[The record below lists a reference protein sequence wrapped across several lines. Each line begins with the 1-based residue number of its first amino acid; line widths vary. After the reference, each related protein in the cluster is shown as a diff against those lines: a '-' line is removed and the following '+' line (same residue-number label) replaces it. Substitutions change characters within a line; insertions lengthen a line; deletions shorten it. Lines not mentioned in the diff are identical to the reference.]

1 MDKAEQEPKERVL
14 DPKKITREAVDTI
27 LQEGID
33 FFIEYNN
40 PNWFVR
46 KGILPKVFKKER
58 HFVINPI
65 VTGTLIRI
73 SKIMADMEFV
83 ETINRDDFMTKGLDL
98 MAKDSEQLIDI
109 IAFAITNSEKKP
121 SKGLIK
127 FLKQNLTM
135 DEVVQI
141 TTFVLKQMN
150 VVDFMN
156 SIILIKGMSLI
167 NQGG

>member
-73 SKIMADMEFV
+73 SKIMADMEFA
-83 ETINRDDFMTKGLDL
+83 ETINRDDW
-98 MAKDSEQLIDI
+98 
-109 IAFAITNSEKKP
+109 
-121 SKGLIK
+121 
-127 FLKQNLTM
+127 
-135 DEVVQI
+135 
-141 TTFVLKQMN
+141 
-150 VVDFMN
+150 
-156 SIILIKGMSLI
+156 SL
-167 NQGG
+167 